1 MPVPG
6 NYGNLLTYKSAGF
19 THYTMT
25 EDLYP
30 LTNADGELGTA
41 DDGVINADYMNVLNW
56 CADERVGLK
65 AMIRNFR
72 NDPQYFI
79 NDDDSVR
86 YMDPPNN
93 KISYNIPVRT
103 ITNELTEYAA
113 VDGYYMADEPSWTK
127 IGTLGPL
134 VDWYNRYGGNTLFH
148 VNLNP
153 SYGTDML
160 EGHTY
165 QEYVDYFCDSILSK
179 VNGPKT
185 LSTDYYPL
193 MKKTTFWFSEEKYI
207 DSNFLSDY
215 FILAHKVKELNASV
229 KNESDKVQLNLYI
242 DANSLNNGK
251 NRDVTTKADIR
262 FMTNCAV
269 AFGAKS
275 LNYYGYT
282 GSDGKG
288 LVNVVEG
295 VYTPTKLYKDVQETN
310 AELQSLADAVLNFDW
325 VGTRVYRGEESGDQ
339 YNEEAFAKIKGKVLS
354 RFRYITDVNCT
365 YDTIISEMKDSENN
379 KGYMVVNYS
388 EPSQNLTDS
397 VSLTFEDQIQ
407 KAIIYHNGEKKVE
420 NVENNALTL
429 NLAAGEGAFVYPVY
443 AAQ

>member
-1 MPVPG
+1 M
-6 NYGNLLTYKSAGF
+6 YKEAGF

-30 LTNADGELGTA
+30 LTNADGILGTE
-41 DDGVINADYMNVLNW
+41 DDGVINADYTNVLNW

-72 NDPQYFI
+72 NDPTYFI
-79 NDDDSVR
+79 NDDDSLR
-86 YMDPPNN
+86 YMEYPNQD
-93 KISYNIPVRT
+93 ISYNIPVRN
-103 ITNELTEYAA
+103 ITEELTGYAA

-127 IGTLGPL
+127 IGTLRPL
-134 VDWYNRYGGNTLFH
+134 VDWYNQCGGNTLFH
-148 VNLNP
+148 INLNP
-153 SYGTDML
+153 SYGTAML

-165 QEYVDYFCDSILSK
+165 QEYVNYFCDEILK
-179 VNGPKT
+179 NVKGPKT

-193 MKKTTFWFSEEKYI
+193 FTENGVNYI
-207 DSNFLSDY
+207 DSDFLSDY
-215 FILAHKVKELNASV
+215 MVLAHKVKELNASV
-229 KNESDKVQLNLYI
+229 QNENDKVLLNLYI
-242 DANSLNNGK
+242 DANSLNNAT
-251 NRDVTTKADIR
+251 NRDVTTLADIR

-269 AFGAKS
+269 AFGAKG

-282 GSDGKG
+282 GSNGKG
-288 LVNVVEG
+288 LVNAGETGYV
-295 VYTPTKLYKDVQETN
+295 TTDLYDIVKQTN
-310 AELQSLADAVLNFDW
+310 AELQSLADAILNFDW
-325 VGTRVYRGEESGDQ
+325 VGTRTYRGTNSQDR
-339 YNEEAFAKIKGKVLS
+339 YNETAFRTVSGKVLS
-354 RFRYITDVNCT
+354 GFRYITDVNCT
-365 YDTIISEMKDSENN
+365 YDTIISEMQDSENN

-407 KAIIYHNGEKKVE
+407 KVIIYHNGVKTVV
-420 NVENNALTL
+420 NVKDNALTL